1 MSVLDWLI
9 LAAVAALIVIAVRA
23 WKKSGSCSC
32 SSGSCTGNCSACG
45 RNCRKE
51 DNKQ

>member
-9 LAAVAALIVIAVRA
+9 LAAVAALIVIAIRV

-32 SSGSCTGNCSACG
+32 SSGSCYGNCSACSM
-45 RNCRKE
+45 NCGKKE
-51 DNKQ
+51 KKQ